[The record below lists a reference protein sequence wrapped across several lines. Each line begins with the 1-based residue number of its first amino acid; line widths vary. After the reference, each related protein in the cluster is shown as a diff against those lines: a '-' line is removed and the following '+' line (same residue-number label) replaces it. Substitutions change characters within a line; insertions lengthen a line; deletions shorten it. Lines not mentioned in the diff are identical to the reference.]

1 MNNAGIVNLDT
12 EQLRSYLSEHREQD
26 FILIDVREPSEYS
39 RLHIPG
45 ARLIP
50 FPLVEDEIPSLPKDK
65 DLIFTCRAGIRSRA
79 AATLARD
86 KLDGKATIFSH
97 TGGILSWNGKTVS
110 GFPRVQAF
118 GQLDDFTAVLTAGID
133 MEKGAWI
140 FYHKILA
147 RFPNA
152 PFTEA
157 FVSLSQAET
166 SHAQT
171 LYNLLRGRDASV
183 ADFDTVFATA
193 TGEVLEG
200 GATLQQAIDKLG
212 KLEDNDPISLL
223 EMALD
228 IEYSAYDLYRRGAEM
243 ADDPEIKRIL
253 YGIAHAEKAHMRSLA
268 EAFRYLSE

>member
-1 MNNAGIVNLDT
+1 MNSTGIVNLDT
-12 EQLRSYLSEHREQD
+12 EQLRAYLDNHREQD
-26 FILIDVREPSEYS
+26 FMLIDVREPSEYS

-50 FPLVEDEIPSLPKDK
+50 FPLIEEEIPKLPLDK
-65 DLIFTCRAGIRSRA
+65 DLIFTCRSGIRSRA

-86 KLDGKATIFSH
+86 QFDGKVNIFSH
-97 TGGILSWNGKTVS
+97 TGGILSWHGKTVS
-110 GFPRVQAF
+110 GFPRVRVF
-118 GQLDDFTAVLTAGID
+118 GQFDDFTAVLNAGID

-140 FYHKILA
+140 FYQRVLA
-147 RFPNA
+147 RFPQA
-152 PFTEA
+152 PFTDA

-166 SHAQT
+166 SHALT

-183 ADFDTVFATA
+183 PDFDTVFATA
-193 TGEVLEG
+193 KGEVLEG
-200 GATLQQAIDKLG
+200 GVTLQQTIDKLG

-228 IEYSAYDLYRRGAEM
+228 IEYAAYDLYRRGAEM

-253 YGIAHAEKAHMRSLA
+253 YGIAHAEKAHMRNLA
-268 EAFRYLSE
+268 EGFRYLSE